1 MLGITLQPKPHHW
14 ITQLWMAQASDKSAC
29 YLLVEGPDDVAAL
42 QKFAH
47 RSCRVAAA
55 GGKSKV
61 EEALSHATRV
71 AVAANR
77 PLAGLV
83 GAVDRDFDHVAG
95 VPAHKHPRL
104 ARIEHPN
111 DLESAVAHYRG
122 HDLYDSVFQRDLVKS
137 SKWLGYSDDKLDQ
150 PFDRLV
156 RSFAGPLGALR
167 AVWRASGF
175 AHQTLDQDS
184 ALARTLFASIYS
196 PHSVQQVNLQTVLPS
211 QLSTPQREEL
221 LKRAREL
228 QHSAEADSDP
238 WRFVRGK
245 DLLDACTHAASI
257 EGCAIRSALKAPE
270 LRFELGRMVVALFDR
285 ELLTECGLKDSL
297 VKAAALDA
305 GKHLYLHSA

>member
-1 MLGITLQPKPHHW
+1 MFGIELQPRPHEW
-14 ITQLWMAQASDKSAC
+14 VTRLWMAQASNKSAC

-42 QKFAH
+42 QKFVH
-47 RSCRVAAA
+47 QSCRVAAA
-55 GGKSKV
+55 GGKSNV
-61 EEALSHATRV
+61 EEALSNATRA

-77 PLAGLV
+77 PLEGLL

-111 DLESAVAHYRG
+111 DLESSVAHYRG

-137 SKWLGYSDDKLDQ
+137 SKWLGYSDSKLDQ

-167 AVWRASGF
+167 AAWRASGF
-175 AHQTLDQDS
+175 AHQSLDPDS
-184 ALARTLFASIYS
+184 ALARTLFASVYS
-196 PHSVQQVNLQTVLPS
+196 SHSLQQVNLQTVLPS

-221 LKRAREL
+221 LKRARGL
-228 QHSAEADSDP
+228 QDTAEAEGDL

-245 DLLDACTHAASI
+245 DLLDACAHAASK
-257 EGCAIRSALKAPE
+257 ERCAIRSDLKASE
-270 LRFELGRMVVALFDR
+270 LRFELGRMVVALFDH
-285 ELLTECGLKDSL
+285 ELLTECGLKESL
-297 VKAAALDA
+297 VRASTLDA
-305 GKHLYLHSA
+305 GKHQYLHSA